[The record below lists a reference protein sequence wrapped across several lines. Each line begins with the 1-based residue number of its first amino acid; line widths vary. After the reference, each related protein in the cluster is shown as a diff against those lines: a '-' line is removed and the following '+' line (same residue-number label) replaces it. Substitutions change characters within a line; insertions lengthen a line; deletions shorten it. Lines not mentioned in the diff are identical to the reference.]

1 MTHKFDIPQELFDR
15 AKAAADLRG
24 VPVRRFLL
32 DAILDAVEDVEDYQA
47 AERAMEA
54 IRNGDDKRYTLSE
67 LGEFIEVD
75 SIDGRAGQ
83 KAVSKAS

>member
-54 IRNGDDKRYTLSE
+54 IRNGDDQIISAEEFWSE
-67 LGEFIEVD
+67 LELDDRVQEKGQEV
-75 SIDGRAGQ
+75 RR
-83 KAVSKAS
+83 KA